1 MDMNLINPI
10 LVEFLYRSTIESLPP
25 TMREIY
31 QFIECEEDELE
42 RVAVNESHFIKL
54 MNEEPPIRK
63 AAEHFSLKVPH
74 IKAVIDQAQG
84 EIDRTMIERYKKLKW
99 VDMTNYKPAAKNKP
113 KSKWSFV
120 FVN

>member
-10 LVEFLYRSTIESLPP
+10 LVEFLYRSTIESLSPS
-25 TMREIY
+25 MREIY

-42 RVAVNESHFIKL
+42 RMAVSESHFIKL
-54 MNEEPPIRK
+54 MNEKPPIRK

-74 IKAVIDQAQG
+74 IKAVINQAQG
-84 EIDRTMIERYKKLKW
+84 EIDRAMIERYKQIKW
-99 VDMTNYKPAAKNKP
+99 IDMTDYKPAAKNKT
-113 KSKWSFV
+113 KSNWSFV

>member
-10 LVEFLYRSTIESLPP
+10 LVEFLYRSTIESLPS

-31 QFIECEEDELE
+31 RFIECEEDELE
-42 RVAVNESHFIKL
+42 RMAVNESHFIKL
-54 MNEEPPIRK
+54 MNEKSPIRK

-74 IKAVIDQAQG
+74 IKAVINQAQG
-84 EIDRTMIERYKKLKW
+84 EIDRTMIERYKRIKW
-99 VDMTNYKPAAKNKP
+99 IDMTDYKPAAKNKI